1 LVEDLHGRQANLLPF
16 SQNLSPFASKKYIC
30 TSNICTSKMSVSLL
44 AQNLHG
50 SEIIKIAGEINELKR
65 QGQNIAN
72 LTIGD
77 FDSNIYPIPDQ
88 LKQGIVDAY
97 SDNQTNYPPADGM
110 LGLRQSVSAFV
121 KNSFNLDYAPNQ
133 IQVSS
138 GSRPL
143 IYSIYMAV
151 VDPGDKVVFP
161 TPSWNNNHYCDLTR
175 AEAVIVETR
184 AEHNFMPT
192 ADDIRPHI
200 KGAALLALCSP
211 LNPTGTMFS
220 KKDLEEICDL
230 VIAEN
235 KTRKAGEKPLYIL
248 YDQIYSQL
256 TFGHH
261 EHFNPVSLRPELKE
275 VVIFVDG
282 ASKCFASTGVR
293 VGWGF
298 GPAHVINHMKSIVG
312 HMGAWAPK
320 AEQVAMAKFLKKD
333 NDVNN
338 YLTKLKE
345 NIQNSLTMLY
355 EGFQQLKAEG
365 FNVDAI
371 EPMGA
376 IYLTVKV
383 DYSGKTTPDG
393 KVLKAATDINF
404 YLIKEAKVAFVPFSA
419 FGTGEDVNW
428 FRVSVGASTLQDI
441 KELTPRIKEALL
453 KLR

>member
-1 LVEDLHGRQANLLPF
+1 
-16 SQNLSPFASKKYIC
+16 
-30 TSNICTSKMSVSLL
+30 MSVSLL

-50 SEIIKIAGEINELKR
+50 SEIIKIAGEINELKK
-65 QGQNIAN
+65 QGQDIAN

-97 SDNQTNYPPADGM
+97 GDNQTNYPPADGM
-110 LGLRQSVSAFV
+110 LNLRESVSAFL
-121 KNSFNLDYAPNQ
+121 KSRYDLDY
-133 IQVSS
+133 SS
-138 GSRPL
+138 NEILISGGSRPL

-161 TPSWNNNHYCDLTR
+161 APSWNNNHYCDLTGS
-175 AEAVIVETR
+175 EAVIIQTGP
-184 AEHNFMPT
+184 EHNFMPT
-192 ADDIRPHI
+192 ANEIRPHL

-256 TFGHH
+256 TFG
-261 EHFNPVSLRPELKE
+261 EHVHYNPVSLRPELKD
-275 VVIFVDG
+275 VTIFVDG
-282 ASKCFASTGVR
+282 ASKCFAATGVR

-320 AEQVAMAKFLKKD
+320 AEQVAMAKYLKQDDFVKS
-333 NDVNN
+333 
-338 YLTKLKE
+338 YLSQLKS
-345 NIQNSLTMLY
+345 NIQNSLNTLHQD
-355 EGFQQLKAEG
+355 FQQLKTEG
-365 FNVDAI
+365 FNVDSI

-383 DYSGKTTPDG
+383 DYAGKTTPDG
-393 KVLKAATDINF
+393 TVLKTSADINF

-419 FGTGEDVNW
+419 FGTPGDVNW
-428 FRVSVGASTLQDI
+428 FRVSVGASTLADI
-441 KELTPRIKEALL
+441 KELTPRIKEALSKL
-453 KLR
+453 K

>member
-1 LVEDLHGRQANLLPF
+1 
-16 SQNLSPFASKKYIC
+16 
-30 TSNICTSKMSVSLL
+30 MSVSLL

-77 FDSNIYPIPDQ
+77 FDSNIYPIPEG
-88 LKQGIVDAY
+88 LKQGIVEAY
-97 SDNQTNYPPADGM
+97 NDNQTNYPPADGV
-110 LGLRQSVSAFV
+110 LSLRESVSAFL
-121 KNSFNLDYAPNQ
+121 KSRYKLDYAPNQ
-133 IQVSS
+133 VLISG

-143 IYSIYMAV
+143 IYSIFRAI
-151 VDPGDKVVFP
+151 VDPADKVVFP
-161 TPSWNNNHYCDLTR
+161 APSWNNNHYCDLTGG
-175 AEAVIVETR
+175 EAIIIQTR

-192 ADDIRPHI
+192 ADEIAPHI
-200 KGAALLALCSP
+200 KGATLLALCSP

-261 EHFNPVSLRPELKE
+261 QHFDPVTLRPELKD

-282 ASKCFASTGVR
+282 GSKCFAATGVR

-298 GPAHVINHMKSIVG
+298 GPALLINHMKAIVG

-320 AEQVAMAKFLKKD
+320 AEQIAMAKFLKQD
-333 NDVNN
+333 NEVDS
-338 YLTKLKE
+338 YLAHLKE
-345 NIQNSLTMLY
+345 NIQKSLTALY
-355 EGFQQLKAEG
+355 EGFRQLKAEG

-383 DYSGKTTPDG
+383 DYSGKTAPDG
-393 KVLKAATDINF
+393 KVLKTATDINF

-441 KELTPRIKEALL
+441 MELIPRLKGALL
-453 KLR
+453 KLV

>member
-1 LVEDLHGRQANLLPF
+1 
-16 SQNLSPFASKKYIC
+16 
-30 TSNICTSKMSVSLL
+30 MSVSKL
-44 AQNLHG
+44 AKNLHG

-77 FDSNIYPIPDQ
+77 FDSNIYPIPDE
-88 LKQGIVDAY
+88 LKQGIIDAY
-97 SDNQTNYPPADGM
+97 NDNQTNYPPADGI
-110 LGLRQSVSAFV
+110 LSLRESVSAFL
-121 KNSFNLDYAPNQ
+121 KSRFNLDYAANQ
-133 IQVSS
+133 ILISG

-143 IYSIYMAV
+143 IYSTFLAV
-151 VDPGDKVVFP
+151 VDPGDKVIFP
-161 TPSWNNNHYCDLTR
+161 TPSWNNNHYSDLTS
-175 AEAVIVETR
+175 ANAVMIETTP
-184 AEHNFMPT
+184 ENNFMPT

-211 LNPTGTMFS
+211 LNPTGTMFG

-235 KTRKAGEKPLYIL
+235 KTRAAGEKPLYLL

-261 EHFNPVSLRPELKE
+261 QHYNPVTLRPELKDYT
-275 VVIFVDG
+275 IFIDG

-298 GPAHVINHMKSIVG
+298 GPTHVINNMKAIVG
-312 HMGAWAPK
+312 HMGAWSPK
-320 AEQVAMAKFLKKD
+320 AEQVAMAKFLT
-333 NDVNN
+333 NDTYVNS
-338 YLTKLKE
+338 YLEKLKSR
-345 NIQNSLTMLY
+345 IQASLNTLH

-365 FNVDAI
+365 FNVDSI

-376 IYLTVKV
+376 IYLTLKI
-383 DYSGKTTPDG
+383 DYAGKTTPDG
-393 KVLKAATDINF
+393 TVLKNSADINF

-419 FGTGEDVNW
+419 FGTDDSVNW
-428 FRVSVGASTLQDI
+428 FRASVGASTLQDI
-441 KELTPRIKEALL
+441 VAMIPRIKEALGKL
-453 KLR
+453 K

>member
-1 LVEDLHGRQANLLPF
+1 
-16 SQNLSPFASKKYIC
+16 
-30 TSNICTSKMSVSLL
+30 MSVSLL

-77 FDSNIYPIPDQ
+77 FDSNIYPIPEQ
-88 LKQGIVDAY
+88 LKKGIVEAY
-97 SDNQTNYPPADGM
+97 KDNQTNYPPADGV
-110 LGLRQSVSAFV
+110 LSLRESVSAFL
-121 KNSFNLDYAPNQ
+121 KNRYDLDYAPNQ
-133 IQVSS
+133 ILISG

-143 IYSIYMAV
+143 IYSIFRAI

-161 TPSWNNNHYCDLTR
+161 APSWNNNHYCDLTGG
-175 AEAVIVETR
+175 EAIIIQTR
-184 AEHNFMPT
+184 AGHNFMPT
-192 ADDIRPHI
+192 ADEIAPHI
-200 KGAALLALCSP
+200 KGATLLALCSP

-235 KTRKAGEKPLYIL
+235 KTRKAGEKPLYVL

-261 EHFNPVSLRPELKE
+261 QHFDPVTLRPELKD

-282 ASKCFASTGVR
+282 GSKCFAATGVR

-298 GPAHVINHMKSIVG
+298 GPALVVNHMKAIVG

-320 AEQVAMAKFLKKD
+320 AEQVAMAKFLKQD
-333 NDVNN
+333 NEVNS
-338 YLTKLKE
+338 YLAQLKE
-345 NIQNSLTMLY
+345 NIQKSLTTLY

-365 FNVDAI
+365 LNVDAI

-393 KVLKAATDINF
+393 KVLKTATDINF

-419 FGTGEDVNW
+419 FGTGEDINW

-441 KELTPRIKEALL
+441 VELIPRIKEALL
-453 KLR
+453 KLV